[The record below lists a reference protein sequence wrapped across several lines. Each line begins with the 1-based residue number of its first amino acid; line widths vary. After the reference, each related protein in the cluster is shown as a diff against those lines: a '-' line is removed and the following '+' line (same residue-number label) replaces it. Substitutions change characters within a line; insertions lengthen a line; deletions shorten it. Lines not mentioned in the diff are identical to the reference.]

1 VSEMIQRC
9 DVLVIG
15 AGLAGSSFA
24 LEIAEHASVV
34 LLSKTELP
42 ESNTR
47 YAQGGIAAVWSALDS
62 AQAHAEDTM
71 RAGGELCRR
80 EVVDTVVREGPE
92 RVRELGGR
100 GVVFSTDPSGEVELG
115 REGGHSHRRVL
126 HVQDRTGAAF
136 VEVLNKAVRGHPNIE
151 VQEHCMAVDLVT
163 ASWLARRSG
172 AVPPYPDRVVGAYV
186 LNVLTGDI
194 GHISARVVAV
204 CTGGA
209 GKIYLYTSNPDIAS
223 GDGVA
228 MGWRAGARVAN
239 MEFIQ
244 FHPTCLYHPKA
255 KNFLVTEAMR
265 GEGGK
270 LRDQRGQRFM
280 GAYDPRLELAPRD
293 IVARAIDA
301 ELKRSGDE
309 CVFLDMT
316 HHPRA
321 YLEQRFPTVYGRCLD
336 LGIDIAAEGIPV
348 VPAAHY
354 TCGGLQVDLHSE
366 TNVANLFAIGE
377 TACTGLHGA
386 NRLASNS
393 LLECLVFAHRAA
405 HAAIERLPR
414 IPLMD
419 LPAWDPGD
427 AVDADEQVVISHMW
441 DEIRRFMWN
450 YVGIVRTT
458 RRLKRAR
465 HRVELVQEE
474 IRNYYWDFRL
484 TGDLLELRNLATVAG
499 LVVESALR
507 RRESRGLHYNTDF
520 PDEDVR
526 FLRDTVLQRR
536 L

>member
-1 VSEMIQRC
+1 MGQEAMSC
-9 DVLVIG
+9 DFLVIG
-15 AGLAGSSFA
+15 AGLAGTSFA
-24 LEIAEHASVV
+24 LEVAEHGSVT
-34 LLSKTELP
+34 LLTKTDLG

-47 YAQGGIAAVWSALDS
+47 YAQGGIAAVWQEPDS
-62 AQAHAEDTM
+62 PAAHAEDTM

-80 EVVDTVVREGPE
+80 EVVDVVVREGPQ
-92 RVRELGGR
+92 RVRDLAAR
-100 GVVFSTDPSGEVELG
+100 GVGFDADARGRTDLG

-136 VEVLNKAVRGHPNIE
+136 VDVLTEAVRAHPNIRIR
-151 VQEHCMAVDLVT
+151 EHCMAVDLVT
-163 ASWLARRSG
+163 ASWLARRAG
-172 AVPPYPDRVVGAYV
+172 DVPPYPDRVVGAYV
-186 LNVLTGDI
+186 LSLDTGEI
-194 GHISARVVAV
+194 GHISAKVVAV

-209 GKIYLYTSNPDIAS
+209 GKVYLYTSNPDIAS

-265 GEGGK
+265 GEGGR
-270 LRDQRGQRFM
+270 LRDQRGRLFM
-280 GAYDPRLELAPRD
+280 EDYDPRKELAPRD

-309 CVFLDMT
+309 CAFLDMT
-316 HHPRA
+316 HHSRS
-321 YLEQRFPTVYGRCLD
+321 YLEQRFPTVYGRCLE
-336 LGIDIAAEGIPV
+336 LGIDAANEGIPV

-354 TCGGLQVDLHSE
+354 TCGGLAVDLHGE
-366 TNVANLFAIGE
+366 TNVANLFALGE
-377 TACTGLHGA
+377 TSCTGLHGA

-405 HAAIERLPR
+405 SVAVERLPA
-414 IPLMD
+414 LSLEE
-419 LPAWDPGD
+419 LPPWDPGD
-427 AVDADEQVVISHMW
+427 AIDDDEQVVISHMW

-450 YVGIVRTT
+450 YVGIVRTV

-465 HRVELVQEE
+465 HRVELSLEE
-474 IRNYYWDFRL
+474 IRNYYWDFKL
-484 TGDLLELRNLATVAG
+484 TGDLVELRNLATVAS

-520 PDEDVR
+520 PGANVR

>member
-1 VSEMIQRC
+1 MEPSARSC
-9 DVLVIG
+9 DFLVIG
-15 AGLAGSSFA
+15 AGLAGLSYA
-24 LEIAEHASVV
+24 LEVAEHGSVV
-34 LLSKTELP
+34 LLTKTDLE

-47 YAQGGIAAVWSALDS
+47 YAQGGIAAVQGAPDTPR
-62 AQAHAEDTM
+62 AHAEDTM
-71 RAGGELCRR
+71 RAGGGLCKR
-80 EVVDTVVREGPE
+80 EVVDMVVREGPE
-92 RVRELGGR
+92 RVRELMSLGLS
-100 GVVFSTDPSGEVELG
+100 FSTDEAGQVDLG

-136 VEVLNKAVRGHPNIE
+136 VDVLTRMVRAHPNIE
-151 VQEHCMAVDLVT
+151 IREHCMAVDLIT
-163 ASWLARRSG
+163 ASWLARRRG
-172 AVPPYPDRVVGAYV
+172 AVPPYPDRVVGAYLLDV
-186 LNVLTGDI
+186 PSGRM
-194 GHISARVVAV
+194 GHMAARVVAL

-209 GKIYLYTSNPDIAS
+209 GKVYLYTSNPDIAS
-223 GDGVA
+223 GDGLA

-265 GEGGK
+265 GEGGRLLD
-270 LRDQRGQRFM
+270 LRGRRFM
-280 GAYDPRLELAPRD
+280 EGTDERLELAPRD
-293 IVARAIDA
+293 IVARVIDA

-316 HHPRA
+316 HHSRA
-321 YLEQRFPTVYGRCLD
+321 FLEQRFPTVYGRCMD
-336 LGIDIAAEGIPV
+336 LGIDIATEGIPV

-354 TCGGLQVDLHSE
+354 TCGGVEVDLQGESS
-366 TNVANLFAIGE
+366 VANLFALGE
-377 TACTGLHGA
+377 ASCTGLHGA

-393 LLECLVFAHRAA
+393 LLECLVYAHRAA
-405 HAAIERLPR
+405 RSSVERLSSIGIEE
-414 IPLMD
+414 IPS
-419 LPAWDPGD
+419 WDPGD
-427 AVDADEQVVISHMW
+427 AVSADEQVVISHMW

-450 YVGIVRTT
+450 YVGIVRTV

-474 IRNYYWDFRL
+474 IRNYYWDFRM
-484 TGDLLELRNLATVAG
+484 TGDLVELRNLATVAG

-520 PDEDVR
+520 PDDDVR

-536 L
+536 V